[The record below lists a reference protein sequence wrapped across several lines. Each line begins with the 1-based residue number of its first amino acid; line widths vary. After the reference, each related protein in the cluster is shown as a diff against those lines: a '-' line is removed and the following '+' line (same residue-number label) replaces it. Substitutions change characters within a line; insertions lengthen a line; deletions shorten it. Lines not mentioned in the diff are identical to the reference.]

1 MHLTEFEQWMI
12 TGLIAGLFL
21 IVGFFIN
28 KFFFSPKETSKSNPV
43 QDLINQLMEKVDGL
57 RDDVAEFKADS
68 KVQVLRNEQAHDKF
82 DKIDKRLY
90 NHSERL
96 SYLEKNHA
104 RNHGLNS

>member
-1 MHLTEFEQWMI
+1 MHLTEFEQWLVI
-12 TGLIAGLFL
+12 SLISGLFL
-21 IVGFFIN
+21 ILGFFIN
-28 KFFFSPKETSKSNPV
+28 KFFFASKDVGNSNPV
-43 QDLINQLMEKVDGL
+43 QDLINQLMKKVDGL

-82 DKIDKRLY
+82 DKIDKRLD

-96 SYLEKNHA
+96 SYMEKNHA